1 MRRWD
6 RLLDSYMEEYAAR
19 GVSKESVAMS
29 TGRLERWG
37 RWLKA
42 RRPRVS
48 IERIDADSIT
58 RYIESCSTFKAKAT
72 VYGTLSTMR
81 GFGDYLVRQ
90 GLWTINPLR
99 WMKGPKVTPYSR
111 LPKRIDREHMEA
123 LWREAAHRGG
133 EYSSHLWVTVLAMLY
148 GTGLRRGELER
159 LNLDCFDRAEGTLRI
174 DGRKTGRERCV
185 PLPEER
191 QGPQSACNA
200 VRADVERDPVR
211 PLHERSPSRLL
222 TEPKQDTVIGL
233 RDRALLALLCGSGI
247 RASEAA
253 SLRCRQVDLV
263 RLTICVC
270 GKGGHERS
278 IPLNPQLG
286 LVMQQYERARGAS
299 SPSAPYFR
307 SRFGG
312 PLSRGSIYER
322 VRTWGQRSRVGI
334 PISPHRL
341 RHTFATHLVRA
352 GVGLVTI
359 RDLLGHRQITS
370 TQIYLH
376 VTAEDLRSAAARH
389 PIGSLLSTVKHLL
402 PTGRLPFQ
410 RLRPFA
416 SSA

>member
-1 MRRWD
+1 MKW
-6 RLLDSYMEEYAAR
+6 SYWISLYIRTHSVAR
-19 GVSKESVAMS
+19 GLRPLSLAAYEATLVQFSTWFCLRDADASPDQVTARDVLEYLQHLRDERGNGDSAVNRVLTILRQFYRAIVAM
-29 TGRLERWG
+29 GHLDH
-37 RWLKA
+37 K
-42 RRPRVS
+42 
-48 IERIDADSIT
+48 D
-58 RYIESCSTFKAKAT
+58 
-72 VYGTLSTMR
+72 
-81 GFGDYLVRQ
+81 
-90 GLWTINPLR
+90 NPLNGFPSIKAVPR
-99 WMKGPKVTPYSR
+99 KLPVFLATEQMSR
-111 LPKRIDREHMEA
+111 LIA
-123 LWREAAHRGG
+123 
-133 EYSSHLWVTVLAMLY
+133 
-148 GTGLRRGELER
+148 
-159 LNLDCFDRAEGTLRI
+159 
-174 DGRKTGRERCV
+174 
-185 PLPEER
+185 
-191 QGPQSACNA
+191 
-200 VRADVERDPVR
+200 
-211 PLHERSPSRLL
+211 
-222 TEPKQDTVIGL
+222 EPKPDTVIGL

-253 SLRCRQVDLV
+253 SLRCRQVDLI

-286 LVMQQYERARGAS
+286 VVMQEYERARGAA

-312 PLSRGSIYER
+312 ALSRGSIYER

-376 VTAEDLRSAAARH
+376 VTAEDLRAAAARH

-410 RLRPFA
+410 SLRPFA